1 MLGSGYFIVEISQ
14 TESKLNIAAFDV
26 ETPES
31 LLIEFPNDRA
41 KDIMAQFQNNFENMA
56 NSLQVNNKRLILLNT
71 VSAI

>member
-31 LLIEFPNDRA
+31 LLIELPNDRA
-41 KDIMAQFQNNFENMA
+41 KDIMALFQNNFENMA
-56 NSLQVNNKRLILLNT
+56 NALQVNNKRLILLNP